1 MEMLAGPLTSLAPHA
16 AGSSTP
22 PEQDRRLRQFRAD
35 HPEIEIFLRA
45 AGGPWQTVTTE
56 PAGKTV
62 TTHWELDE
70 LLNEL
75 ERRIGA
81 RQQAQADTSP
91 TGPA

>member
-1 MEMLAGPLTSLAPHA
+1 METPAGPLTSLAPHA
-16 AGSSTP
+16 AGSGAT

-35 HPEIEIFLRA
+35 HPDLETFLRA

-62 TTHWELDE
+62 ITRWELDE

-91 TGPA
+91 AGPT